1 MAGIID
7 DLNGFDKAAIL
18 YQVLGDSLSLTLFK
32 NLSETEKLQLKVRS
46 TELANTSFSIK
57 KAVLEEYYFKLMSN
71 KYQDHQE
78 TDSPFDFLAKLDDE
92 QLFYLLNTE
101 KPRIIALAIEQLDE
115 EKQFNFLSKLEADVK
130 NKVIIELGGLTS
142 IPLEA
147 VLTSAKELEKK
158 AAFIPKPKKFKRGG
172 GKSIAAILGKMSED
186 ESAAYMTQIEQ
197 EDPELFSEV
206 KKFFLSYGDLMGMP
220 ENMAQEFW
228 MNPDLDLDIL
238 AKAIKGYED
247 DVVKKIL
254 GYMPEK
260 KQAMFT
266 AVDGPLAKREVEE
279 ARAIILEMAK
289 SKVKSGEWRIEDVI
303 GGEGTGDM
311 IE

>member
-1 MAGIID
+1 MAPTID

-32 NLSETEKLQLKVRS
+32 NLSETEKLKLKVRS
-46 TELANTSFSIK
+46 TELAQTQFGVK
-57 KAVLEEYYFKLMSN
+57 KAVLEEYYFKLMSK

-78 TDSPFDFLAKLDDE
+78 TDSPFEFLLQLDDE

-101 KPRIIALAIEQLDE
+101 KPRIIALAIEQIEE
-115 EKQFNFLSKLEADVK
+115 EKQFTFLNKLEPDLK
-130 NKVIIELGGLTS
+130 NKVIIQLGALTD

-147 VLTSAKELEKK
+147 VLTSAKELQKR

-172 GKSIAAILGKMSED
+172 GKSIATILGKMSEE

-197 EDPELFSEV
+197 EDPVLFGEV
-206 KKFFLSYGDLMGMP
+206 KKFFLSYGDLMEMP

-238 AKAIKGYED
+238 AKAIKGYEEE
-247 DVVKKIL
+247 VVKKIL

-266 AVDGPLAKREVEE
+266 AVEGPLAKREVEE
-279 ARAIILEMAK
+279 ARATILEMAK
-289 SKVKSGEWRIEDVI
+289 AKVKSGEWRIEDVI

-311 IE
+311 VE